1 MADTARPTPP
11 AARPGRRTTRR
22 HGRVLERAIYDAVLA
37 EMAEHGFDRLTLE
50 GVARRA
56 GTGKAALY
64 RRWPAKLDMVVETFQ
79 QTLPGPDSVPATA
92 DLRGDLLG
100 CLRQMAQVMAGPVGA
115 ALRRSLSYGH
125 QHPELADA
133 VRQRVIEPR
142 QRALWMILAAGA
154 ERGEVRPE
162 ALAPEC
168 VYAGPAIILQ
178 QFLATGCET
187 IPDETITRIVDNVVL
202 PMIRPCPP

>member
-1 MADTARPTPP
+1 
-11 AARPGRRTTRR
+11 
-22 HGRVLERAIYDAVLA
+22 
-37 EMAEHGFDRLTLE
+37 
-50 GVARRA
+50 
-56 GTGKAALY
+56 
-64 RRWPAKLDMVVETFQ
+64 
-79 QTLPGPDSVPATA
+79 
-92 DLRGDLLG
+92 
-100 CLRQMAQVMAGPVGA
+100 
-115 ALRRSLSYGH
+115 
-125 QHPELADA
+125 
-133 VRQRVIEPR
+133 
-142 QRALWMILAAGA
+142 MILAAGA

>member
-1 MADTARPTPP
+1 MADTARQTPP
-11 AARPGRRTTRR
+11 AARPGRPATRR
-22 HGRVLERAIYDAVLA
+22 RGRALERAIYDAVLA
-37 EMAEHGFDRLTLE
+37 EMAEHGLDRLTLE

-79 QTLPGPDSVPATA
+79 QTLPGPESVPATT

>member
-1 MADTARPTPP
+1 MADTARHTPP
-11 AARPGRRTTRR
+11 AARPGRRATRR
-22 HGRVLERAIYDAVLA
+22 HGRALERAIYDAVLA

-64 RRWPAKLDMVVETFQ
+64 RRWPGKLDLVVETFQ
-79 QTLPGPDSVPATA
+79 QTLPGPGSVPATG
-92 DLRGDLLG
+92 DLRSDLLE
-100 CLRQMAQVMAGPVGA
+100 CLRQVAEAMAGPVGVA
-115 ALRRSLSYGH
+115 MRRGLGYGR
-125 QHPELADA
+125 QHPQLADA
-133 VRQRVIEPR
+133 VRQRVVEPR

-168 VYAGPAIILQ
+168 VGAGPAIILQ
-178 QFLATGCET
+178 QFLVNGCER
-187 IPDETITRIVDNVVL
+187 IPDEMITRIVDNVVL

>member
-1 MADTARPTPP
+1 MADTARQIPP
-11 AARPGRRTTRR
+11 AARQGRRTTRR

-37 EMAEHGFDRLTLE
+37 EMAEHGFDRLSLE

-64 RRWPAKLDMVVETFQ
+64 RRWPAKLDLVVETLQ
-79 QTLPGPDSVPATA
+79 QTLPGPGSVPATG
-92 DLRGDLLG
+92 DLRTDLLE
-100 CLRQMAQVMAGPVGA
+100 CLRQVAEVMAGPVGVA
-115 ALRRSLSYGH
+115 MRRSLSYG

-142 QRALWMILAAGA
+142 QRALWMILATGV

-168 VYAGPAIILQ
+168 VAAGPAIILQ
-178 QFLATGCET
+178 QFLVNRCER
-187 IPDETITRIVDNVVL
+187 IPDEMITCIVDNVVL
-202 PMIRPCPP
+202 PMIRRPR